1 MNYEK
6 LRSGGRLARR
16 YSLHRRDACAT
27 EFEFL
32 FFSTRFCF
40 KPVEL
45 PKKLVHFLV
54 AA

>member
-1 MNYEK
+1 MKKGNEH
-6 LRSGGRLARR
+6 RLE
-16 YSLHRRDACAT
+16 ACAT

-32 FFSTRFCF
+32 VFSTKICF

-45 PKKLVHFLV
+45 PKKSVHFLV